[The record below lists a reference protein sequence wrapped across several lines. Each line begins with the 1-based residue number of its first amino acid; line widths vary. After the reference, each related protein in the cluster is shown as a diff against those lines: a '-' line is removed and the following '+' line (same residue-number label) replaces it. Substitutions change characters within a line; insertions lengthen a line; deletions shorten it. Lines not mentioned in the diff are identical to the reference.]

1 MKSFKYISLLLI
13 CFLFTVSCDDSF
25 DEINTNAVDPTQID
39 QVFILN
45 SAMIGA
51 SYSNG
56 PLIYEMGIVQQIIT
70 PNSGVLT
77 GANYNQD
84 NRNATESMWNDYFV
98 TVIRD
103 TRDLINQVEGEPQ
116 RANLVNMARIIQ
128 AFAFMVL
135 TDTYGDIPYSE
146 GGKGFTEQVTFPAY
160 DAQENIYPALIQE
173 ITQATSALNPGAPT
187 EPGEVLYGGDISK
200 WRKLGYSLLL
210 RAGMRLSK
218 VDPGLAQQTV
228 QAAFQGG
235 VMESNDD
242 NFVIRH
248 DNNYNNAHGSTLNG
262 TEANNF
268 FLAEPFVSYLRESD
282 DPRLPAIA
290 VTYVGALSGPE
301 QSQDRASSDPA
312 IQVGMPM
319 GHDNNSIVGIAEGLG
334 LSSFYEF
341 AQVDRT
347 RIAKVNG
354 PMFLLTY
361 AQTQLL
367 LAEAAFRGWVSG
379 SAAAFFEAGV
389 RAHMEQMALH
399 DAGSA
404 IPEAEIADYLAA
416 NPFDEANALEQINTQ
431 YWVASFFNGPEAFAN
446 FRRSG
451 FPDLA
456 PNPFPAQDITSDF
469 IRRLTYPSQEIAV
482 NVDNINAAISRQG
495 PDVLDTR
502 VWWDAP

>member
-1 MKSFKYISLLLI
+1 MKAIKYINLSLI
-13 CFLFTVSCDDSF
+13 CWLFAVSCDDSF
-25 DEINTNAVDPTQID
+25 DEINTNSVDPTQID

-45 SAMIGA
+45 SAIIGA

-84 NRNATESMWNDYFV
+84 NRNATENMWNDYFV
-98 TVIRD
+98 SVIRD

-116 RANLVNMARIIQ
+116 RVNLVNMARIIQ

-135 TDTYGDIPYSE
+135 TDTYGDIPYNE
-146 GGKGFTEQVTFPAY
+146 GGKGFTEQVVFPTY

-173 ITQATSALNPGAPT
+173 LTQATSALNPGAPT
-187 EPGEVLYGGDISK
+187 ESGEVLYGGDISK

-218 VDPGLAQQTV
+218 IDPGLAQQTI

-268 FLAEPFVSYLRESD
+268 FLAAPFVTFLRESN
-282 DPRLPAIA
+282 DPRLSAIA

-301 QSQDRASSDPA
+301 QSQDRASSDPS

-319 GHDNNSIVGIAEGLG
+319 GHDNNSIVGVADGLG

-379 SAAAFFEAGV
+379 SAAAFFEEGV

-399 DAGSA
+399 DERST
-404 IPEAEIADYLAA
+404 IPEAEIIDYLAA

-456 PNPFPAQDITSDF
+456 PNPFPAQDITSNF

-502 VWWDAP
+502 IWWDTP

>member
-1 MKSFKYISLLLI
+1 MKAIKYINLSLI
-13 CFLFTVSCDDSF
+13 CWLFAVSCDDSF
-25 DEINTNAVDPTQID
+25 DEINTNSVDPTQID

-45 SAMIGA
+45 SAIIGA

-84 NRNATESMWNDYFV
+84 NRNATENMWNDYFV
-98 TVIRD
+98 SVIRD

-116 RANLVNMARIIQ
+116 RVNLVNMARIIQ

-135 TDTYGDIPYSE
+135 TDTYGDIPYNE
-146 GGKGFTEQVTFPAY
+146 GGKGFTEQVVFPTY

-173 ITQATSALNPGAPT
+173 LTQATSALNPGAPT
-187 EPGEVLYGGDISK
+187 ESGEVLYGGDISK

-218 VDPGLAQQTV
+218 IDPGLAQQTI

-268 FLAEPFVSYLRESD
+268 FLAAPFVTFLRESN
-282 DPRLPAIA
+282 DPRLSAIA

-301 QSQDRASSDPA
+301 QSQDRASSDPS

-319 GHDNNSIVGIAEGLG
+319 GHDNNSIVGVADGLG

-379 SAAAFFEAGV
+379 SAAAFFEEGV

-399 DAGSA
+399 DDRST
-404 IPEAEIADYLAA
+404 IPEAEIIDYLAA

-456 PNPFPAQDITSDF
+456 PNPFPAQDITSNF

-502 VWWDAP
+502 IWWDTP